1 MFYVKYEHGDDSCIT
16 PSAYADLEGAEIAA
30 SAMRTLGRRNVE
42 VLVDLTTADETARAM
57 SFQGVV
63 PVLGRAV
70 DNPWAAPADA
80 R

>member
-1 MFYVKYEHGDDSCIT
+1 MFYIKYEDGDDPRIV
-16 PSAYADLEGAEIAA
+16 PSTYEDLEGAEFGADA
-30 SAMRTLGRRNVE
+30 LRALGRRNVE

-57 SFQGVV
+57 AFQGTV

-70 DNPWAAPADA
+70 DDPWAASAGA